1 MDKHDNYNLLDYSK
15 TLYESNRHGEPYCRV
30 GVSLDGGELTV
41 WRFDFEE
48 WEYNHRTGIVESSY
62 SLDLLN
68 THQFCSSLKKYYSVA
83 VVKEMKKRF
92 GNRVSY
98 HEFID
103 NFRQFCDDNGIEYNY
118 NVWY

>member
-48 WEYNHRTGIVESSY
+48 WEYNR
-62 SLDLLN
+62 N
-68 THQFCSSLKKYYSVA
+68 C
-83 VVKEMKKRF
+83 
-92 GNRVSY
+92 
-98 HEFID
+98 
-103 NFRQFCDDNGIEYNY
+103 
-118 NVWY
+118 

>member
-1 MDKHDNYNLLDYSK
+1 MDIPDYYNLVDYSR
-15 TLYESNRHGEPYCRV
+15 TLYESNRNGKPYCRV
-30 GVSLDGGELTV
+30 GVSLNGGELIV

-48 WEYNHRTGIVESSY
+48 WEYNRRTGIVESSY

-68 THQFCSSLKKYYSVA
+68 TQQFCSSLKKYSSVA

-103 NFRQFCDDNGIEYNY
+103 NFRRFCDKNGIEYNY

>member
-1 MDKHDNYNLLDYSK
+1 MDISDYYYFGDYSK
-15 TLYESNRHGEPYCRV
+15 TLYESNRNGKPYCRV
-30 GVSLDGGELTV
+30 GVSLNGGELIV

-48 WEYNHRTGIVESSY
+48 WEYNSRTGIVESSY

-68 THQFCSSLKKYYSVA
+68 TQQFCSSLKKYSSVA
-83 VVKEMKKRF
+83 VVKEMKTRF

-103 NFRQFCDDNGIEYNY
+103 NFR
-118 NVWY
+118 